1 MDPVSLTTR
10 QAIIYSALIN
20 MAIGFV
26 LGLIPF
32 FFGYFNKEKRLGTI
46 AILISTLGGAVL
58 GIFISIPATIIF
70 TWMIVRRAKPKPEPP
85 EPVRVVVVNEKPVE
99 VSLSKDDSN

>member
-10 QAIIYSALIN
+10 EAIIYSALIN
-20 MAIGFV
+20 MAVGFV

-32 FFGYFNKEKRLGTI
+32 FFGYFNKEKGPGTI

-58 GIFISIPATIIF
+58 GIFISIPATVIF
-70 TWMIVRRAKPKPEPP
+70 TWIIVRRSRAPIIDK
-85 EPVRVVVVNEKPVE
+85 
-99 VSLSKDDSN
+99 SDSAAS